1 MNIIAK
7 YIKVKGKWMSR
18 EKKVLAAIKSAAK
31 TLGKEIT
38 DVTMQDLIRIGE
50 VSQWDI
56 KMLGGFSAIKKAF
69 FPVEGKELGTI
80 AKNKETGSYI
90 TKLERVIGKSQN
102 LEEQLKEA
110 INKTIKPVVLS
121 KYKGPKTIKGKL
133 ERELV
138 VSINDVHYGLIVDP
152 DEVGGVNKYGW
163 TEACRRTA
171 FLAKQVAEYKIEKRA
186 ETKRLHVIINGDLLQ
201 GIIHDLTARTAELM
215 VHQVNGAVHILAHF
229 IDYVAQHFENVVVH
243 GVSGNHDDMPHRREG
258 GRVTSHKYDSFA
270 NMVYYSLSA
279 AFKGNKN
286 VSFNFPKDLLATVN
300 LPGGRMLVTHGDT
313 LFGRELGN
321 PSTSLNIKGLSNVI
335 ARFNV
340 GEVEKGQDKFKAVLM
355 GHVHNHVNF
364 TTFDGVKVIVAP
376 CMSGID
382 PYARSL
388 SFNVNE
394 IGQVIFESTKE
405 HIYGDP
411 RVVSLK
417 SADTDKS
424 LDKIIPVFKNELKYT

>member
-1 MNIIAK
+1 
-7 YIKVKGKWMSR
+7 MSR
-18 EKKVLAAIKSAAK
+18 EQRIITAIKNAAK
-31 TLGKEIT
+31 ALDKSVNE
-38 DVTMQDLIRIGE
+38 VTMQDLIRIGE
-50 VSQWDI
+50 VTQWDI
-56 KMLGGFSAIKKAF
+56 KMLGGFSSIKKAAF
-69 FPVEGKELGTI
+69 ATDGKELGTI
-80 AKNKETGSYI
+80 AKFKETNSYI
-90 TKLERVIGKSQN
+90 TKLERVVGKSQN

-110 INKTIKPVVLS
+110 IAKTIKPIKLS
-121 KYKGPKTIKGKL
+121 KYKGPKTSKSKL

-152 DEVGGVNKYGW
+152 EEVGGVNKYSW

-171 FLAKQVAEYKIEKRA
+171 LLAKQVAEYKIEKRA

-215 VHQVNGAVHILAHF
+215 VHQVNGATHILAHF
-229 IDYVAQHFENVVVH
+229 IDYVSQHFENIVVH

-286 VSFNFPKDLLATVN
+286 ISFNFPKDLLATVQ
-300 LPGGRMLVTHGDT
+300 LPGGKMLVTHGDT

-335 ARFNV
+335 ARFNT
-340 GEVEKGQDKFKAVLM
+340 GEIEKGEDKFKMVLM

-364 TTFDGVKVIVAP
+364 TTFDGVKVVVAP

-394 IGQVIFESTKE
+394 IGQVIFESTKD

-417 SADTDKS
+417 AADNDKS
-424 LDKIIPVFKNELKYT
+424 LDKIIPTFKNELKFT